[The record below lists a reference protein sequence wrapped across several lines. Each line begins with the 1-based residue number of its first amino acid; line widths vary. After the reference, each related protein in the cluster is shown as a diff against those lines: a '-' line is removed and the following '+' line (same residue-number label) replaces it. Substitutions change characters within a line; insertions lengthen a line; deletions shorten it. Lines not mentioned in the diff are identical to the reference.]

1 MTSPATL
8 IVGNDDDYSIYNN
21 SSIDNNNNYDDD
33 DDHDYENKQNEHEQQ
48 IIIQCLVDQGFTP
61 SKYMRMC
68 ARYVA
73 MGCVSFLLLLFLWW

>member
-8 IVGNDDDYSIYNN
+8 IVGNDDEYSTYNYSI
-21 SSIDNNNNYDDD
+21 DNNNYDDD
-33 DDHDYENKQNEHEQQ
+33 DHEDENEQNEHEQQ
-48 IIIQCLVDQGFTP
+48 VIIQCLVDQGFTP